1 MIHIALLLP
10 VMLAPA
16 QQSPASPDSAAP
28 ALEQRI
34 DRFVRPYAASNNF
47 TGVILVR
54 RGGRVQLEKGYG
66 MANYELGVPNTG
78 FSRFHIASVTKA
90 FTAAAILLLEER
102 GKLSLSDPVSRHL
115 PDYPKG
121 DRIRIE
127 HLLKHTAGIPNLGSG
142 PDWAR
147 QERQSHTIEQLVAL
161 FKDLPLEFEPGS
173 ETRYSNSN
181 YNLLTLIIENISGQ
195 SYERFLRDNIWTPLG
210 LRSTLDGSDMT
221 RLVPN
226 RATGVEPDGVR
237 DVRLPRFIDWSS
249 RRGSGSLVS
258 TTADLDRFVEALYG
272 GKLLQRGSLEKILA
286 PAEGFAFGWTRNER
300 LGRKLMRSAGRSPG
314 YTSSVERY
322 LDDGTTVIILSNS
335 YSPVAQDS
343 VFLTGIH
350 AAVFGKAPTAPA
362 LLPIAVRAGSLEQ
375 LAGHYQMPSDYF
387 VPDARLELI
396 DRGDRLEAVWA
407 TGARNTIY
415 PVGPNRFLD
424 RNFWA
429 DVSFIRDSG
438 GDVSGFSYEVGG
450 QRFTAARKAAS
461 MP

>member
-1 MIHIALLLP
+1 
-10 VMLAPA
+10 
-16 QQSPASPDSAAP
+16 
-28 ALEQRI
+28 
-34 DRFVRPYAASNNF
+34 
-47 TGVILVR
+47 
-54 RGGRVQLEKGYG
+54 
-66 MANYELGVPNTG
+66 
-78 FSRFHIASVTKA
+78 
-90 FTAAAILLLEER
+90 
-102 GKLSLSDPVSRHL
+102 
-115 PDYPKG
+115 
-121 DRIRIE
+121 
-127 HLLKHTAGIPNLGSG
+127 
-142 PDWAR
+142 
-147 QERQSHTIEQLVAL
+147 
-161 FKDLPLEFEPGS
+161 
-173 ETRYSNSN
+173 
-181 YNLLTLIIENISGQ
+181 
-195 SYERFLRDNIWTPLG
+195 

>member
-54 RGGRVQLEKGYG
+54 RGGRVQLEQGYG

-181 YNLLTLIIENISGQ
+181 YNLLTLILEKLSGQ
-195 SYERFLRDNIWTPLG
+195 SYESFLRENIWTPL
-210 LRSTLDGSDMT
+210 
-221 RLVPN
+221 
-226 RATGVEPDGVR
+226 
-237 DVRLPRFIDWSS
+237 
-249 RRGSGSLVS
+249 
-258 TTADLDRFVEALYG
+258 
-272 GKLLQRGSLEKILA
+272 
-286 PAEGFAFGWTRNER
+286 
-300 LGRKLMRSAGRSPG
+300 
-314 YTSSVERY
+314 
-322 LDDGTTVIILSNS
+322 
-335 YSPVAQDS
+335 
-343 VFLTGIH
+343 
-350 AAVFGKAPTAPA
+350 
-362 LLPIAVRAGSLEQ
+362 
-375 LAGHYQMPSDYF
+375 
-387 VPDARLELI
+387 
-396 DRGDRLEAVWA
+396 
-407 TGARNTIY
+407 
-415 PVGPNRFLD
+415 
-424 RNFWA
+424 
-429 DVSFIRDSG
+429 
-438 GDVSGFSYEVGG
+438 
-450 QRFTAARKAAS
+450 
-461 MP
+461 